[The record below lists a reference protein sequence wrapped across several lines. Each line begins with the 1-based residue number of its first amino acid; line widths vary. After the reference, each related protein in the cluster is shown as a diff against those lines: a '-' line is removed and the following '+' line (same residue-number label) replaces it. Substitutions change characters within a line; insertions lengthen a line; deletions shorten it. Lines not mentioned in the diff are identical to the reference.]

1 MKTCMFTGHR
11 PQSLPF
17 RFNENDP
24 RCVELKSHLQK
35 LILLKIKE
43 GITHFLSG
51 MALGVDSYAAEI
63 VLELQKEYPEITL
76 DAIIPCAN
84 QSCKWNE
91 KQILRYHEILK
102 KCNRKI
108 VLQED
113 YTADCME
120 KRNRYMVENSDCVI
134 AVWNG
139 SNSGTGKTVR
149 YAINNKR
156 PVIILDLINYSV
168 QFV

>member
-24 RCVELKSHLQK
+24 RCYELKKHLRD
-35 LILLKIKE
+35 LIHSKIMD
-43 GITHFLSG
+43 GVTHFLSG
-51 MALGVDSYAAEI
+51 MALGIDSYAAEI
-63 VLELQKEYPEITL
+63 VLDFQKEFPDVTI

-84 QSCKWNE
+84 QFCKWNE
-91 KQILRYHEILK
+91 KQISRYNEILK

-108 VLQED
+108 VLQET

-120 KRNRYMVENSDCVI
+120 KRNHYMVDNSDYVI

-139 SNSGTGKTVR
+139 TSSGTSKTIR
-149 YAINNKR
+149 YAMSKNR
-156 PVIILDLINYSV
+156 PITILHPVTYSV
-168 QFV
+168 QFI